1 MSLQVEFSEIRD
13 IRVKR
18 LFVRCEYGVVFVVVC
33 VRVCVRCVIKKKKT
47 YKKPEDGT
55 GSAVLH
61 LSNNF
66 NYQHGRATCVISNND
81 TFLFIILHHACS

>member
-33 VRVCVRCVIKKKKT
+33 VRVCVRCVIKKKKPT
-47 YKKPEDGT
+47 RNLKMVQ
-55 GSAVLH
+55 VLPFCICQIT
-61 LSNNF
+61 L
-66 NYQHGRATCVISNND
+66 
-81 TFLFIILHHACS
+81 IINMDVLPV